1 MNNTRLI
8 WLHVTVWFM
17 LYITPLTF
25 LHQGHD
31 LQPGFYVASLVPTF
45 LQIIVFYTNYFY
57 LTPKYLLSGK
67 KNYFWVLNTILIL
80 SLGIVVHL
88 WMDYMHNEHFES
100 FVDEKPAQSLD
111 KLFFF
116 LRDIFNLAVTATV
129 ACAILLA
136 ARWQQSEAAR
146 NEAEL
151 KNLRAQIKPH
161 FLMNTL
167 NNIYALITLDKEKAQ
182 WALMELSKLLRHIL
196 NNNQQQQIPLDDE
209 INFITSYINLM
220 KIRLPQDVDISLKIN
235 NDNPEAKI
243 APMLLIS
250 LVENAFKHGVSTTSK
265 SFIHI
270 EIASDK
276 NRITCVIDNTNFPK
290 GAADKSGHGIGL
302 AQVEKRLQLCYPGKH
317 SWEHGV
323 RPDNIYHSSIIIETD

>member
-1 MNNTRLI
+1 MNDTRMI
-8 WLHVTVWFM
+8 WLHVTIWFM

-25 LHQGHD
+25 LHQGND
-31 LQPGFYVASLVPTF
+31 LKLEFYAASLLPTC
-45 LQIIVFYTNYFY
+45 LQMVVFYANYIH
-57 LTPKYLLSGK
+57 LTPKYLLGGK
-67 KNYFWVLNTILIL
+67 KNYFWLLNTILIL
-80 SLGIVVHL
+80 VLGVVVHL
-88 WMDYMHNEHFES
+88 WMNFMHRQHFEG
-100 FVDEKPAQSLD
+100 FEQEVAPHALD
-111 KLFFF
+111 RMFFF

-129 ACAILLA
+129 ACAIVLA
-136 ARWQQSEAAR
+136 ERWQKSEAAR

-161 FLMNTL
+161 FLLNTL
-167 NNIYALITLDKEKAQ
+167 NNIYALITLDKKKAQ

-196 NNNQQQQIPLDDE
+196 YNNQQQRIPLDEETD
-209 INFITSYINLM
+209 FLTSYINLM
-220 KIRLPQDVDISLKIN
+220 KIRLPNEVDISLKIS

-270 EIASDK
+270 EISADK
-276 NRITCVIDNTNFPK
+276 KKTTCVIDNSNFPK

-317 SWEHGV
+317 TWEHGV
-323 RPDNIYHSSIIIETD
+323 TPDNTYHSAIMIEND